1 MDLKKH
7 YVNGEWVT
15 PISTVEFPVLNPAT
29 EQQIGTIILGNDAD
43 VDRAIAAAVAAF
55 EQFSKTT
62 KTERLD
68 LLHALMTET
77 KARFDDLAEA
87 MSQKWAHP

>member
-43 VDRAIAAAVAAF
+43 VDRAVAAAVAAF
-55 EQFSKTT
+55 EHFSKNL
-62 KTERLD
+62 ENRP
-68 LLHALMTET
+68 A
-77 KARFDDLAEA
+77 
-87 MSQKWAHP
+87 